1 MNLRRKRLTREI
13 KQFILA
19 RTAHMNNNS
28 VVFMA
33 APISGTK
40 IIAGG

>member
-13 KQFILA
+13 KQFIVA
-19 RTAHMNNNS
+19 RTARINNNS
-28 VVFMA
+28 VVVMA

-40 IIAGG
+40 VIAGG